1 MNWEGV
7 LKVLYLEQ
15 EKGAARAPGAEL
27 ESAVIVNTKG
37 HRHRTAI
44 YPRICAS
51 ASDPRFLVSVPF
63 L

>member
-15 EKGAARAPGAEL
+15 EKGAAHAAGAEFK
-27 ESAVIVNTKG
+27 SFVITNTKRQ
-37 HRHRTAI
+37 RHRTAI
-44 YPRICAS
+44 YPRICAF
-51 ASDPRFLVSVPF
+51 ASDPRFLVSVSF